1 MKKYDKN
8 SLIGLLLIGLILIVF
23 NTFFFPNINEVEEK
37 EPLTN
42 NSITNSTNNLTYENP
57 NPEQII
63 INNGDSTINEELKLQ
78 YGIFALSAIGEDNTK
93 ILENDKIRVK
103 ISTKGGRITSVI
115 LKEYKTSNS
124 LPLELFNADS
134 SEFNLTFLT
143 GKEINTKDLYFKA
156 EHESNSL
163 SMKLFASEEQYI
175 EYLYTIDKDY
185 LINLDINLIGME
197 SIISSNVNYMNLEWQ
212 MKTPQTEKSKENQ
225 DMYTGIQYQYSADQ
239 EVDYL
244 SFTSEEDEEK
254 VTSRL
259 NWVAFKQQF
268 FTSIIIAENGF
279 NKPTFLTSKKNK
291 NSKYIKDLYAKFEF
305 IWICYFAFKKISI
318 EIEFTKQNYK

>member
-1 MKKYDKN
+1 MKQYDKN
-8 SLIGLLLIGLILIVF
+8 SLIGLLLIGGILIIF
-23 NTFFFPNINEVEEK
+23 NIFFFPNSNNTEK
-37 EPLTN
+37 EELLTN
-42 NSITNSTNNLTYENP
+42 NTITKPTNNLTYDDDP
-57 NPEQII
+57 KKII
-63 INNGDSTINEELKLQ
+63 INNADSTINEELKLR
-78 YGIFALSAIGEDNTK
+78 YGIFALSTIGEDKNK
-93 ILENDKIRVK
+93 VLENDKIRVT

-115 LKEYKTSNS
+115 LKEYQTSNS

-156 EHESNSL
+156 EHERNSL

-175 EYLYTIDKDY
+175 EYLYTIDEDY

-197 SIISSNVNYMNLEWQ
+197 NIISSNVNYMNLEWQ

-254 VTSRL
+254 VTSRV

-279 NKPTFLTSKKNK
+279 NKPTFL
-291 NSKYIKDLYAKFEF
+291 IFFE
-305 IWICYFAFKKISI
+305 YFKKTIHENFKLI
-318 EIEFTKQNYK
+318 NRKLKYFKTIYIITI